1 MSLDVTRK
9 IMIEGICTFFSD
21 VIFWVFP
28 SVFPPSYDM
37 GGIIDRLRGP
47 NSSFDRETRYSL
59 EQFDLTRCVVRA
71 RPTGH
76 RIGESPYGIVDEV
89 SL

>member
-1 MSLDVTRK
+1 MLHAIEHLKGYVHFLVTSSFGYSPRS
-9 IMIEGICTFFSD
+9 F
-21 VIFWVFP
+21 
-28 SVFPPSYDM
+28 PSYDM

-47 NSSFDRETRYSL
+47 NNSFDRETRYSL